1 MRSRAGAWC
10 AGGSFGRQHMTEM
23 FLSLTLSVVFA
34 AASISWTRSVLRA
47 ITLKSVYW
55 KMTEF
60 KQAERPVMFVVA
72 TVVNGVFALIFLAN
86 AIYFALALFGVVP
99 VWPTPRTHP

>member
-1 MRSRAGAWC
+1 
-10 AGGSFGRQHMTEM
+10 MTDV
-23 FLSLTLSVVFA
+23 FLSLTLSVAFA

-60 KQAERPVMFVVA
+60 KQAERPVMFIVA

-86 AIYFALALFGVVP
+86 AIYFALALVGVVP
-99 VWPTPRTHP
+99 VWPTPQTHP